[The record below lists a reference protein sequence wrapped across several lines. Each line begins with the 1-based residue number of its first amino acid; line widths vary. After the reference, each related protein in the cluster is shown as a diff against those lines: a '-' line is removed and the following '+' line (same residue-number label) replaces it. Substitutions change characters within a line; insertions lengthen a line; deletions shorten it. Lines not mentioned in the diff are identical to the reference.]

1 MSRVFVV
8 VLLLVTQGV
17 FCQGAF
23 SFTENGL
30 TPKETDLFVGDQN
43 TKDVLYKKTLTWFQ
57 KKYENSKNVV
67 SDQVENE
74 YIVITLIKP
83 NYINV
88 KKDYYYVKYSMKISF
103 AFGQCTFEPIE
114 VFTKLNSKYDMGWHA
129 FNLNDGTAF
138 FKRGKPI
145 KKTKVYVQKVPALF
159 NELKLSLMEAIN
171 SK

>member
-1 MSRVFVV
+1 MSRVFVI

-17 FCQGAF
+17 FCQSAF
-23 SFTENGL
+23 SFNENGL
-30 TPKETDLFVGDQN
+30 TPKETDFFVGDQN
-43 TKDVLYKKTLTWFQ
+43 TKDVLYKKTLKWFQ
-57 KKYENSKNVV
+57 EEYGNSKNVV
-67 SDQVENE
+67 SEQVENE
-74 YIVITLIKP
+74 YVVITLIKP

-114 VFTKLNSKYDMGWHA
+114 VFTKLNSKYDMGWQA
-129 FNLNDGTAF
+129 FDLSDGTAF

-145 KKTKVYVQKVPALF
+145 KKTKVYVEKIPALF
-159 NELKLSLMEAIN
+159 NELNESLFKELN